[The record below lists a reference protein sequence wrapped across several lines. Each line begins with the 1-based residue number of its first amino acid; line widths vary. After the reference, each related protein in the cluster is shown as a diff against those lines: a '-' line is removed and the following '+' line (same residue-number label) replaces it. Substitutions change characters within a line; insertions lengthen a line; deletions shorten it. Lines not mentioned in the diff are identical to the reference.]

1 MITVH
6 NYFNIV
12 TYATMSFQLFFE
24 NVQSWGIV
32 DLREEPA
39 AERQQ
44 H

>member
-1 MITVH
+1 MIIVH

-12 TYATMSFQLFFE
+12 TYATVSFQLFFE

-32 DLREEPA
+32 DLREEPV
-39 AERQQ
+39 AERLQ

>member
-12 TYATMSFQLFFE
+12 TCAPMSFG
-24 NVQSWGIV
+24 GIV
-32 DLREEPA
+32 DLREEPV